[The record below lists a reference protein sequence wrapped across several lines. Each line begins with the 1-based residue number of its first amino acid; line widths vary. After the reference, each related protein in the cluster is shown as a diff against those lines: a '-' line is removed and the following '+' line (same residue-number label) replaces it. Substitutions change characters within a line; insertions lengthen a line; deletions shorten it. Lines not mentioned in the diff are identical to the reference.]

1 MSPPPRAKGGREAVR
16 RAGAAGVRAAGSGFV
31 LAILLQALAFA
42 ATWAEASDAFS
53 AQDLWR
59 IAGLGLVLNAAV
71 LSGASILPVSRTVRN
86 AAFAAA
92 VLAGV
97 ATTHVVHTD
106 LYRPA
111 PGIALVLAGAAFGF
125 AAFVAF
131 RIVDRRRWVG
141 AVFSLAALVATAS
154 VVLDRVRTE
163 WRFQDWDTAN
173 VRDISFIEKP
183 NIFFISFDSLA
194 PRVLLEKYLD
204 IENTEFHR
212 LFESEFRVFRN
223 FFADGFSTK
232 RSFHFLLALD
242 DAIVDEESRRNR
254 EWLSPAGA
262 LENPLYRILRRNG
275 YRITFMYSDTYFGN
289 FKGDHVDEYIVA
301 EVSTVCG
308 KLDREIRGISFFGR
322 CYIYD
327 LMEKPANILRARGD
341 AIVRRLREKTE
352 EPQFVWAHMYRPGH
366 TRDDFEYGDASQF
379 EKFRAIYRR
388 ALDGYAPDLLNDII
402 REIEENHSDYI
413 LFVFGDHGARLS
425 ENVRLDDNPTFVLQ
439 DRFGVAGG
447 VRPRSKCAAEFD
459 EAEATGYMT
468 ILDAA
473 HAVLR
478 CLSGGESALRAPR
491 KYRHVVTDHRRF
503 RYDDILYE

>member
-1 MSPPPRAKGGREAVR
+1 MGGPLAGAFARVR
-16 RAGAAGVRAAGSGFV
+16 TAGVRAAGVRAAGSGFV

-42 ATWAEASDAFS
+42 ATWAEAPDAFS
-53 AQDLWR
+53 PQDLWR
-59 IAGLGLVLNAAV
+59 IAGLGLALNAV
-71 LSGASILPVSRTVRN
+71 FLSGASILPGSRSVAN

-92 VLAGV
+92 VVAGV

-154 VVLDRVRTE
+154 IVLDRVRSE
-163 WRFQDWDTAN
+163 WRVRNWDTAN
-173 VRDISFIEKP
+173 VRDISFVEKP
-183 NIFFISFDSLA
+183 DIFFVSFDSLA
-194 PRVLLEKYLD
+194 PSVLLEKYLD
-204 IENTEFHR
+204 IEDTEFHR

-223 FFADGFSTK
+223 FFADGVATK

-242 DAIVDEESRRNR
+242 DAVADENRRNR
-254 EWLSPAGA
+254 REFSSAGA
-262 LENPLYRILRRNG
+262 MENPLYRILRRNG
-275 YRITFMYSDTYFGN
+275 YRTTFMYQDTYFGN
-289 FKGDHVDEYIVA
+289 YKGDHVDEYIVA
-301 EVSTVCG
+301 DFGTACG
-308 KLDREIRGISFFGR
+308 KLDREIRGVSFYGF
-322 CYIYD
+322 CHIYD
-327 LMEKPANILRARGD
+327 LLAKPGIIAWGGLHIRA
-341 AIVRRLREKTE
+341 VLRRLRQKTE
-352 EPQFVWAHMYRPGH
+352 GPQFLWAHIYSPGH
-366 TRDDFEYGDASQF
+366 TEYHFEYGDASQF
-379 EKFRAIYRR
+379 ETFRRLYLRR
-388 ALDGYAPDLLNDII
+388 IGRTARHLEDII

-413 LFVFGDHGARLS
+413 LFVFGDHGAYLS
-425 ENVRLDDNPTFVLQ
+425 FNVPLDDNPTFFLQ

-447 VRPRSKCAAEFD
+447 IRPRGRCAAEFD
-459 EAEATGYMT
+459 EEESAGYMT

-473 HAVLR
+473 HAILR

-491 KYRHVVTDHRRF
+491 KYRHVVTDHREF

>member
-1 MSPPPRAKGGREAVR
+1 MADGPL
-16 RAGAAGVRAAGSGFV
+16 AGVFARVRTAGVQAAGSRFV

-42 ATWAEASDAFS
+42 ATWAEAPDAFS
-53 AQDLWR
+53 SQDLWR
-59 IAGLGLVLNAAV
+59 IAGLGLALNAV
-71 LSGASILPVSRTVRN
+71 FLSGASILPVSRTVRN

-111 PGIALVLAGAAFGF
+111 LGIALVLAGAAFGF

-141 AVFSLAALVATAS
+141 AVFSLAALIGTAS
-154 VVLDRVRTE
+154 VVFDRARTE
-163 WRFQDWDTAN
+163 QRFQDWDTAN

-183 NIFFISFDSLA
+183 NIFFISFDGLA
-194 PRVLLEKYLD
+194 PPVLLEKYFD
-204 IENTEFHR
+204 IENTEFHH

-223 FFADGFSTK
+223 FFAGASSTK
-232 RSFHFLLALD
+232 RSFHYLLALD
-242 DAIVDEESRRNR
+242 EGIVDQGHQKEYFS
-254 EWLSPAGA
+254 LAGA
-262 LENPLYRILRRNG
+262 TENPLYRILRRNG
-275 YRITFMYSDTYFGN
+275 YSITFMYSDTYFGN

-301 EVSTVCG
+301 DFSTVCG
-308 KLDREIRGISFFGR
+308 KLDREIRGISFFGL

-327 LMEKPANILRARGD
+327 LLEKPANRLRAHGG

-352 EPQFVWAHMYRPGH
+352 EPQFVWTHIYTPGH
-366 TRDDFEYGDASQF
+366 TGGDFEYGDASQF
-379 EKFRAIYRR
+379 EKFRTDYRR
-388 ALDGYAPDLLNDII
+388 VLDGYAADLFNDII
-402 REIEENHSDYI
+402 SEIEASHSDYI

-425 ENVRLDDNPTFVLQ
+425 ENVLLADNPTFALQ
-439 DRFGVAGG
+439 DRYGVVGG
-447 VRPRSKCAAEFD
+447 FRPRARCAAEFD
-459 EAEATGYMT
+459 EAEAAGYMT

-491 KYRHVVTDHRRF
+491 KYRHVVTDHRGF